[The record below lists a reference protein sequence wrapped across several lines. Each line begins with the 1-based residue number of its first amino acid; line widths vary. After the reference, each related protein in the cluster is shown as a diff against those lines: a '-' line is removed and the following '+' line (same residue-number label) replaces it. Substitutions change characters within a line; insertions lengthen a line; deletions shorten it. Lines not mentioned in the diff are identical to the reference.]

1 MWSGRAWAMACKTRG
16 RDAVAGAARA
26 RFRIAAF
33 AAVDVLQSAALLI
46 FIFLFDF
53 ICKLLHAV
61 VLLTRMSQL
70 VNLSEH
76 NWCDDNAHFV
86 PI

>member
-1 MWSGRAWAMACKTRG
+1 MVCKTLG
-16 RDAVAGAARA
+16 KESDAVAGAARA

-33 AAVDVLQSAALLI
+33 AAVDVLQIAALLI
-46 FIFLFDF
+46 FVLLFDF
-53 ICKLLHAV
+53 MCKLLHAV
-61 VLLTRMSQL
+61 VLLMRMLQL

-76 NWCDDNAHFV
+76 NWSEHNAHFV

>member
-1 MWSGRAWAMACKTRG
+1 MVCKTRG
-16 RDAVAGAARA
+16 RESDAVAAAARA

-46 FIFLFDF
+46 FVLLFDF

-61 VLLTRMSQL
+61 VLLMRMLQL

-76 NWCDDNAHFV
+76 NCCDDNAHFV